1 MFLQDMVFL
10 VLNFGFIDIND
21 FMLFIPKNSKYK
33 KEQKG
38 KSSLRINKN
47 ITFNQLQFGSV
58 GLKAV
63 SIGFLT
69 SSEIKTLRQTIMK
82 ILKKLGRIH
91 INVYPQTPVTKKPL
105 GIRMGKGKGSV
116 DHWVF
121 KVRPGMILVEIET
134 EFVNLAVKALK
145 LVQIRLS
152 INSKI
157 FF

>member
-10 VLNFGFIDIND
+10 VLNFGSIDIND